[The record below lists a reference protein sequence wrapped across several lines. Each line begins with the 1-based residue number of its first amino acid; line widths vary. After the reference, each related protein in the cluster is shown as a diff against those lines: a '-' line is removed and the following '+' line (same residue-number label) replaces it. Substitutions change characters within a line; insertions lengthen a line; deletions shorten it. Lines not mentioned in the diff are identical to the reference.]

1 VKKSK
6 WEENNTNGQGCPR
19 DSENPLTCLDKSLN
33 KYWRI
38 LTPYTQIKLLQ
49 YVDDLLISGNK
60 KKVVTEA
67 TTVLLNL
74 LGQQVLRVSKSKL
87 QFVQKENKYFG
98 HLISKEK

>member
-1 VKKSK
+1 LPLNGKNHK
-6 WEENNTNGQGCPR
+6 WEENNTIGQFYLR
-19 DSENPLTCLDKSLN
+19 DSQNLLTCLDKSLN

-74 LGQQVLRVSKSKL
+74 LGQKVLRVS
-87 QFVQKENKYFG
+87 QVQTTVCAEGK
-98 HLISKEK
+98 